1 MSIKMIALDM
11 DRTTLNADGK
21 LSEETKEALEYAIA
35 QNVHIV
41 IASGRSFSALPKDV
55 LAVKGIEYAI
65 SCNGAEVYH
74 IPEKK
79 CLQSF
84 CISKEAVETVIK
96 LTKGAAVTYEG
107 FIRGQ
112 AYAAKEYVT
121 DPVRFG
127 AGEKVVE
134 YVRSTRVSKEDIRE
148 FILAHKQ
155 ELNSMDII
163 IKDPDEKNRIW
174 ELLCKEVQ
182 DVYITSSVAQ
192 LIEISDKKGGKH
204 SGVKFVAEL
213 LGLEREEIAAFGDA
227 DNDVDMLLYA
237 GVGVA
242 VENASENCLQ
252 AADMIVPH
260 HDRGGVAKGI
270 YKLLK

>member
-55 LAVKGIEYAI
+55 LEVEGIEYAI
-65 SCNGAEVYH
+65 SCNGAEVYY

-84 CISKEAVETVIK
+84 CLSKEAVETVMK
-96 LTKGAAVTYEG
+96 LTEDAAVTYEG

-112 AYAAKEYVT
+112 AYAAKEYVA

-134 YVRSTRVSKEDIRE
+134 YVRSTRVAIEDIRE
-148 FILAHKQ
+148 FILAHRQ

-163 IKDPDEKNRIW
+163 VKDPDEKERIW
-174 ELLCKEVQ
+174 GLLSKELD

-213 LGLEREEIAAFGDA
+213 LGIQREEIAAFGDA

-237 GVGVA
+237 GVGAA
-242 VENASENCLQ
+242 VENASQNCLK

-260 HDRGGVAKGI
+260 HDRDGVAKGI
-270 YKLLK
+270 YELLK